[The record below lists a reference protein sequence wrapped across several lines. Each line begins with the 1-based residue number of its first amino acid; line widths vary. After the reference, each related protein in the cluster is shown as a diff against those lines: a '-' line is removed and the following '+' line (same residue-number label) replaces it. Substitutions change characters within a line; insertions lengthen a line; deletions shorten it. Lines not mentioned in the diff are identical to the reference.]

1 MLQAFYLSTI
11 TSSSKIWNLKK
22 DYMTTLE
29 WNDRYSLDND
39 ELDKQHKNLFSIF
52 NMLVGSVG
60 NDNLVGAVI
69 DELVS
74 YSHFHFSVEEQYMIK
89 VGYNDID
96 RHIKEHKYFLQR
108 ASELKQNDVHIDD
121 EQCQKLV
128 IFLSE
133 WLLHHIM
140 TEDKKITH

>member
-1 MLQAFYLSTI
+1 MI
-11 TSSSKIWNLKK
+11 
-22 DYMTTLE
+22 TLE
-29 WNDRYSLDND
+29 WNERYSLDND
-39 ELDKQHKNLFSIF
+39 EIDKQHKNLFAIF

-60 NDNLVGAVI
+60 NANLVGAVV

-74 YSHFHFSVEEQYMIK
+74 YSHFHFSVEEQYMLE

-96 RHIKEHKYFLQR
+96 RHIKEHDYFLQR
-108 ASELKQNDVHIDD
+108 AVEIKQDNDNIDD
-121 EQCQKLV
+121 EQCQKLA